1 MGVERF
7 FDVVVIGGG
16 AAGLFCAIEAG
27 RRGRRVVVLDRN
39 ARLGEKIA
47 ISGGGRCN
55 FTNLFTRPENFLSE
69 NPDFCRSALARF
81 TPQDF
86 IARVEQHGI
95 SHHEKKLGQLFC
107 DGSARQVIEML
118 RADCQQAGV
127 EIRVGCEISE
137 IVQSGGFRVRSA
149 TGAFVAPSVVL
160 ASGGLS
166 IPKLGASDFAYR
178 VARQFG
184 LRVIEP
190 RPGLVP
196 LTLDPAVLA
205 PWREL
210 AGVSFVAA
218 VRSNGATFRD
228 SVLFTHRGLSGP
240 AILQVSSYWRPGNAI
255 HLDLLPDAPGEE
267 VFEGKRQSA
276 MELSTVLA
284 ERLPRRLAQ
293 TWCALYTPSRPMNQ
307 YSARD
312 LAEAA
317 RRLHDR
323 PIVPSGTE
331 GFTKAEVTAGGIDT
345 AELSSKTMEAKR
357 APGLYCIGEAVDVTG
372 HLGGFNF
379 QWAWA
384 SAYAAG
390 QYA

>member
-1 MGVERF
+1 VERL

-27 RRGRRVVVLDRN
+27 RRGQRVLVLERN
-39 ARLGEKIA
+39 ARIGEKIA

-55 FTNLFTRPENFLSE
+55 FTNLLTRPENFSSE

-81 TPQDF
+81 TPADF
-86 IARVEQHGI
+86 VARIERHGI
-95 SHHEKKLGQLFC
+95 SYHEKKLGQLFC

-118 RADCQQAGV
+118 RADCQQGGV
-127 EIRVGCEISE
+127 QIQVGCEISE
-137 IVQSGGFRVRSA
+137 VVKSENFRVRSA
-149 TGAFVAPSVVL
+149 AGTFVARSVVL
-160 ASGGLS
+160 ACGGLS

-184 LRVIEP
+184 LRVVDP

-196 LTLDPAVLA
+196 MALAPAALA

-210 AGVSFVAA
+210 AGVSFAAA
-218 VRSNGATFRD
+218 VRSNGATFREN
-228 SVLFTHRGLSGP
+228 VLFTHRGLSGP
-240 AILQVSSYWRPGNAI
+240 AILQVSSYWRPGDAI
-255 HLDLLPDAPGEE
+255 HVDLLPDAPSEE
-267 VFEGKRQSA
+267 VFEAKRRST

-284 ERLPRRLAQ
+284 EHLPRRLAQ
-293 TWCALYTPSRPMNQ
+293 TWCARHAPSQPMNR
-307 YSARD
+307 YSSRA
-312 LAEAA
+312 LGEVA
-317 RRLHDR
+317 RRLHDW
-323 PIVPSGTE
+323 PIEPSGTE
-331 GFTKAEVTAGGIDT
+331 GFGKAEVTVGGIDT
-345 AELSSKTMEAKR
+345 AELSSKTMEARR